1 MRLSSSSVLW
11 RVLEDPRGS
20 GEPPHCFLAR
30 VLLGLVML
38 SLAGC
43 VVGPKYAKPDVPVA
57 PADQGQLPAEYKES
71 NGWKQAAPADDKIQ
85 PQWWHVF
92 GFPELDELE
101 QQVDVSNQTVKT
113 AEARFR
119 QARALIAVNRSNL
132 YPTISAAPS
141 ISSNRQSSN
150 RAFGTPSKGEY
161 ADFTLPVDLSYEIDA
176 WGRIRRSI
184 AAAREETQASAADLE
199 TIRLSIHAEVAVDY
213 FEVRSLDAQQQLL
226 DATLVA
232 YQKAL
237 DLTQNR
243 FDGGLS
249 SGSEVAQART
259 QLETTRA
266 QDIEVGVARA
276 QFEHAIAVLVGRT
289 PERFGLAALP
299 LKTSPPVIPT
309 GVPSQL
315 LERRPDIAAAE
326 RRMAEANDQVG
337 IARVAFFPTLL
348 ISATGGFEGSSITNW
363 LNWPSRF
370 WAIGPVALQ
379 TLFDAGRRRA
389 ISEGALAAYD
399 AAVSSYRGTALTAF
413 QEVEDNLSTL
423 RVLAQETEVQHNA
436 VQAAERSL
444 ELSMNRYR
452 GGLVTYLEVVTAQST
467 ALTNERTEVDLL
479 RRRMDASVLL
489 IKALGGGWD
498 VSKLPT

>member
-1 MRLSSSSVLW
+1 MKRVVLA
-11 RVLEDPRGS
+11 
-20 GEPPHCFLAR
+20 LAA
-30 VLLGLVML
+30 L
-38 SLAGC
+38 SLCAC
-43 VVGPKYAKPDVPVA
+43 VVGPKYTKPPVPVA
-57 PADQGQLPAEYKES
+57 PADQGQLPSEYKES
-71 NGWKQAAPADDKIQ
+71 TGWKQAAPADGKIQ
-85 PQWWHVF
+85 ANWWQVF
-92 GFPELDELE
+92 GFPELDDLE

-119 QARALIAVNRSNL
+119 QARALIAVNRANL
-132 YPTISAAPS
+132 YPTISVASS
-141 ISSNRQSSN
+141 ISSNRASSN
-150 RAFGTPSKGEY
+150 RASGSSVKGEY
-161 ADFTLPVDLSYEIDA
+161 GDFTLPVDLSYEIDA

-184 AAAREETQASAADLE
+184 AAAREETQATAADLE
-199 TIRLSIHAEVAVDY
+199 TIRLSIHAEVAFDY
-213 FEVRSLDAQQQLL
+213 FELRSLDAQRQLL
-226 DATLVA
+226 DQTLVA

-266 QDIEVGVARA
+266 QDIDVGVARA
-276 QFEHAIAVLVGRT
+276 QFEHAIAELVGRT
-289 PERFGLAALP
+289 PERFSLTVAP

-309 GVPSQL
+309 GVPSEL

-326 RRMAEANDQVG
+326 RRMAEANEQIG
-337 IARVAFFPTLL
+337 IARAAFFPTLL
-348 ISATGGFEGSSITNW
+348 LSATGGFEGSSIVNW

-389 ISEGALAAYD
+389 ISGGALAAYD
-399 AAVSSYRGTALTAF
+399 ATVSTYRETALTAF
-413 QEVEDNLSTL
+413 QQVEDNLSTL
-423 RVLAQETEVQHNA
+423 RILAQETEVQHVA

-498 VSKLPT
+498 ISKLPT

>member
-1 MRLSSSSVLW
+1 VRVWVTW
-11 RVLEDPRGS
+11 RGQGAQRGS
-20 GEPPHCFLAR
+20 GEPPHIALAFL
-30 VLLGLVML
+30 LLMMGL
-38 SLAGC
+38 SGC
-43 VVGPKYAKPDVPVA
+43 LVGPKYDKPVVPVA
-57 PADQGQLPAEYKES
+57 PADQGQLPSEYKES
-71 NGWKQAAPADDKIQ
+71 NGWKQAAPADGAIQ
-85 PQWWHVF
+85 ADWWKVF
-92 GFPELDELE
+92 GFPELDDLE

-119 QARALIAVNRSNL
+119 QARTLIAVNRSNL
-132 YPTISAAPS
+132 YPTISVAPS
-141 ISSNRQSSN
+141 ISSNRASNN
-150 RAFGTPSKGEY
+150 RATGTAVNGEY
-161 ADFTLPVDLSYEIDA
+161 GDFLLPFDFSYEVDA

-184 AAAREETQASAADLE
+184 AAAREETQATAADLAS
-199 TIRLSIHAEVAVDY
+199 IRLSLHAEVAIDF
-213 FEVRSLDAQQQLL
+213 FELRSLDAQKKLL
-226 DATLVA
+226 DETLVA

-266 QDIEVGVARA
+266 QDIDVGVARA

-289 PERFGLAALP
+289 PERFSLATAP
-299 LKTSPPVIPT
+299 LTTSPPVIPT

-326 RRMAEANDQVG
+326 RRMAVANEQIG
-337 IARVAFFPTLL
+337 IARVAFFPALL
-348 ISATGGFEGSSITNW
+348 LSAAGGFEGGSITNW

-370 WAIGPVALQ
+370 WAIGPTAVQ

-389 ISEGALAAYD
+389 VAEGAVAGYD
-399 AAVSSYRGTALTAF
+399 ETVASYRQTALTAF

-423 RVLAQETEVQHNA
+423 RVLAQETDVQHVA
-436 VQAAERSL
+436 VQAAQRSL

-498 VSKLPT
+498 ISKLPT